1 MTKVTQEDKRR
12 AVQIAIDGGDP
23 REYLAKF
30 CKAPDAMWS
39 SIRKALK
46 DSDPEMFAKLPRS
59 IKGAKKEAP
68 ETHKEEEAEEMD
80 EDFFSAGEDVKE
92 PTPPSDITISAI
104 RHKKFG
110 EFYHDFDHNC
120 VDWRTPEGEE
130 VSMSIPGIV
139 ELYKIFPALMKQ
151 LEVEL

>member
-1 MTKVTQEDKRR
+1 
-12 AVQIAIDGGDP
+12 
-23 REYLAKF
+23 
-30 CKAPDAMWS
+30 
-39 SIRKALK
+39 
-46 DSDPEMFAKLPRS
+46 
-59 IKGAKKEAP
+59 
-68 ETHKEEEAEEMD
+68 MD
-80 EDFFSAGEDVKE
+80 EDFFPAGEDVKE
-92 PTPPSDITISAI
+92 PTTPSDITISAI